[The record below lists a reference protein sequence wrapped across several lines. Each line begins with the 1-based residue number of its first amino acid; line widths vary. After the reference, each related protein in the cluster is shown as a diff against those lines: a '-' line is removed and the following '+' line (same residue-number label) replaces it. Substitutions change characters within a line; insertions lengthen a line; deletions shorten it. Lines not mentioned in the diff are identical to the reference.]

1 MGRFTLIF
9 LVCPFFIQSQILDVV
24 EKGYYQV
31 KLGDSLVSNHTKV
44 SKANAKAMELRL
56 QYPNIFVE
64 VIQPNIEPDVD
75 VQELVYLVNYN
86 YNYADPGV
94 TIYYGDKLSVQE
106 PVLSD
111 FDLFDVVVTD
121 KYLNVLGE
129 VKQGEIKN
137 IEGIEDY
144 DHFFIKYKAVAFAD
158 VVRKMKVK
166 DGILM
171 NY

>member
-1 MGRFTLIF
+1 MKKILFIL
-9 LVCPFFIQSQILDVV
+9 LPFFVQSQILDVV

-56 QYPNIFVE
+56 QYPNVFVE
-64 VIQPNIEPDVD
+64 VIQPNIEPNVD
-75 VQELVYLVNYN
+75 VKELVYLVNYN
-86 YNYADPGV
+86 YNYVDPGI
-94 TIYYGDKLSVQE
+94 TLYYGDKLSVQE

-129 VKQGEIKN
+129 VKQGEIIDIPN
-137 IEGIEDY
+137 IESY
-144 DHFFIKYKAVAFAD
+144 DHFFIKYKSVAFQD
-158 VVRKMKVK
+158 VVRKMKVVE
-166 DGILM
+166 GQLL